1 MISHLNRKNRCEKC
15 IESFKYC
22 DEEIDKLSLIRKKDR
37 EIDEFR
43 CNKCNKIYCNNF
55 VLNKHIKEYC
65 KVANNEL
72 NGDIINEGNTINIDK
87 QQNNTNNTNNT
98 YNITNNNIYILN
110 CSNIPVPFDKDW
122 NTEHI
127 DLYLKQL
134 LLLADNKYTDLLKKI
149 LENKN
154 NLNVILDKKT
164 NIGYVYNSNNE
175 YQNMEK
181 SDIINMSM
189 EKLHNELNKMKDEI
203 ETSESKIIIKYN
215 DEEVNKIDTKY
226 NDYINNKTTQRKVEE
241 CISDIF
247 DTKKDDAHN
256 LFNNINLLKNN
267 KNGY

>member
-1 MISHLNRKNRCEKC
+1 M
-15 IESFKYC
+15 
-22 DEEIDKLSLIRKKDR
+22 
-37 EIDEFR
+37 
-43 CNKCNKIYCNNF
+43 
-55 VLNKHIKEYC
+55 
-65 KVANNEL
+65 
-72 NGDIINEGNTINIDK
+72 
-87 QQNNTNNTNNT
+87 
-98 YNITNNNIYILN
+98 
-110 CSNIPVPFDKDW
+110 
-122 NTEHI
+122 
-127 DLYLKQL
+127 KQL

-203 ETSESKIIIKYN
+203 ETSESKIIIKHTE
-215 DEEVNKIDTKY
+215 EEVNKIDTKY
-226 NDYINNKTTQRKVEE
+226 NDYISNKNTQKKVEE

-267 KNGY
+267 KEGY